1 MAESVS
7 LGYRHQH
14 VDDALMEVPLYSFI
28 QGGQL
33 IGSINY
39 LKQGLEVWNL
49 GWGEYRGTGNL
60 GGSGVDEWVWT

>member
-39 LKQGLEVWNL
+39 LKQGLEV
-49 GWGEYRGTGNL
+49 
-60 GGSGVDEWVWT
+60 